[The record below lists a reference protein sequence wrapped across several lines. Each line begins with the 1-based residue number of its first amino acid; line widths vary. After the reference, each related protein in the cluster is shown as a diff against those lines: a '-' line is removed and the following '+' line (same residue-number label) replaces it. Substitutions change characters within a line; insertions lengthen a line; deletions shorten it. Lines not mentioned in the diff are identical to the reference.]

1 MGAGASTLEG
11 VDKAKLET
19 LQTELSK
26 PVDLSDLAE
35 GTDAK
40 EEVKKIRALFIE
52 SGLDKVGSDEIKAE
66 AGKPADCADVTDD
79 GKAELTR
86 LRGLLAAMKAK
97 ADTTTTETTTTE
109 TTTTETTTTETT
121 TTETTGDANV
131 VEEITVQQLLEK
143 VDEAILTH
151 KKWPLFLDSNDSKPV
166 ATFLGYQQNMTIDAK
181 KGMVESSIKKTKSIE
196 EVQEE
201 WRQLASKSLI
211 AKSQPT
217 AGFQGAGCPLWLH
230 MGASATDFKGKY
242 SAEGSKFPI
251 DIFSCEK
258 MATEESKQKF
268 VTEEEK
274 GPVDLWGKDFKVI
287 LTSDFELED
296 YKEFLENSIPLEQLK
311 VYNVKMTS

>member
-109 TTTTETTTTETT
+109 TTTTETT
-121 TTETTGDANV
+121 GDANV

-166 ATFLGYQQNMTIDAK
+166 AAFLGYQQNMTIDAK

>member
-97 ADTTTTETTTTE
+97 ADATTTETTTE
-109 TTTTETTTTETT
+109 PT

-166 ATFLGYQQNMTIDAK
+166 AAFLGYQQNMTIDAK
-181 KGMVESSIKKTKSIE
+181 KGMVESSIKKTNSIE

>member
-66 AGKPADCADVTDD
+66 AGKQADCADVTDD

-97 ADTTTTETTTTE
+97 ADATTTETTTE
-109 TTTTETTTTETT
+109 PT

-166 ATFLGYQQNMTIDAK
+166 AAFLGYQQNMTIDAK

-296 YKEFLENSIPLEQLK
+296 YKEFLENSIPLEQLSLFS
-311 VYNVKMTS
+311 VVLFIVFIY

>member
-97 ADTTTTETTTTE
+97 AD